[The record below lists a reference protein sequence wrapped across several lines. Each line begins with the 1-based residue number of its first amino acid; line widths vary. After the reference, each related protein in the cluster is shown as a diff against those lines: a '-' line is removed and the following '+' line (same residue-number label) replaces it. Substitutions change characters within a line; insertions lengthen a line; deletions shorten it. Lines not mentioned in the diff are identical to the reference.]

1 MTGRE
6 SSERTALA
14 RSCAHRTLFF
24 LSSSSVLPPLSM
36 ASGSTPFLNP
46 VSLNGN
52 PCVVRRAAILAK
64 DRFSLD
70 PFPSQVSGNTRPRHD
85 LVVSSGSLIAS
96 NACLHDA

>member
-1 MTGRE
+1 MKLAEDSPRFE
-6 SSERTALA
+6 PRT
-14 RSCAHRTLFF
+14 SNPVLFF
-24 LSSSSVLPPLSM
+24 LPLLVPAPLSM

-52 PCVVRRAAILAK
+52 PCVVRRAAILAE
-64 DRFSLD
+64 DRFSLVSR
-70 PFPSQVSGNTRPRHD
+70 PSQVSGNTRPRHD